1 MKAELKMSENGEY
14 TIVLFSENE
23 VESVELKYFR
33 RSLTKINGDIRG
45 SFFHDFGGVADTNGE
60 KELVLK
66 SFPRINEYAA
76 NGIEINLTKKNNKLI
91 AIKKVKKVKQV

>member
-1 MKAELKMSENGEY
+1 MKAKLKMSENGEY
-14 TIVLFSENE
+14 TIVLFAENE

-45 SFFHDFGGVADTNGE
+45 NFFHDFGRVADTNGE

-76 NGIEINLTKKNNKLI
+76 NGIEINLTKKNNKLV